1 MKLLIDNALS
11 PQIASALRES
21 GYDAIHLRD
30 INLQAAPDE
39 EVFAEAERDERVIVS
54 ADTDFGALLA
64 LRGSVSPSFILFR
77 KTTGVRPSVIG
88 SQLLELLQR
97 YRQEIEAGCILTVT
111 NDLVRIRRLP
121 IL

>member
-11 PQIASALRES
+11 PQIASALREN
-21 GYDAIHLRD
+21 GYDAIHVRD
-30 INLQAAPDE
+30 INLHAAPDE

-64 LRGSVSPSFILFR
+64 LRGSVSPSFTLFR

-88 SQLLELLQR
+88 SQLLELLHR
-97 YRQEIEAGCILTVT
+97 YKQEIEAGCILTVT
-111 NDLVRIRRLP
+111 NDLVRIRLLP

>member
-1 MKLLIDNALS
+1 MKVLIDNALS

-21 GYDAIHLRD
+21 GYDVVHVRD
-30 INLQAAPDE
+30 INLQAASDE

-77 KTTGVRPSVIG
+77 KTTGVRPSVIA
-88 SQLLELLQR
+88 SQLLQLLR
-97 YRQEIEAGCILTVT
+97 GYRQEIEAGCILTVT
-111 NDLVRIRRLP
+111 NNLVRIRRLP

>member
-11 PQIASALRES
+11 PQIAVDLRES
-21 GYDAIHLRD
+21 DYDVIHVRD
-30 INLQAAPDE
+30 IDLHAAPDE
-39 EVFAEAERDERVIVS
+39 LVFAEAESSERVIVS

-64 LRGSVSPSFILFR
+64 LRESASPSFILFR
-77 KTTGVRPSVIG
+77 KTNGVRPSVIAT
-88 SQLLELLQR
+88 QLLALLPR
-97 YRQEIEAGCILTVT
+97 YQQEIEAGCILTVT